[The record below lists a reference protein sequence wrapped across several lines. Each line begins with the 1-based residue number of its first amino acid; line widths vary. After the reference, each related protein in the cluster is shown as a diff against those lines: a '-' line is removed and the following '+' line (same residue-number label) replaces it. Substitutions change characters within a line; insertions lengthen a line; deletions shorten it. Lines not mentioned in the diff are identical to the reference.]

1 MKLYHISNFLLT
13 FATQYFYNK
22 QNVMLMKKFTL
33 VLAVAFVAMSAA
45 AQVPS
50 KAFGE
55 MKKIGSEKMMGFQKN
70 YMNHLTVDK
79 KKMAADKAKMQEL
92 RSFAKPSKVNAA
104 ATAYAAEDY
113 PGLYSTFGYIYT
125 DAISYIGY
133 SPMNAAT
140 IVAGNGMLD
149 IDFYGLD
156 PIAGKVLSVSNQLS
170 SYGADSLVIE
180 DSQVIG
186 VDKEGK
192 KYYVRG
198 VDFELTADKK
208 GILPVISNKPIT
220 GYYFTEEDGGEGE
233 LYINGAFGV
242 FAEDATTPLAYSTMY
257 NVDCLPY
264 GWFADN
270 ICVTEN
276 KGTSHY
282 GSEYNEINNGKAFI
296 IGGNL
301 YLAGLPGIA
310 SAWLE
315 TELDESGSSLT
326 IPSEQLPL
334 YGLKLNDGNIY
345 DMFNENVTLV
355 ESAGGTSLDWPETD
369 YTMFV
374 TENDDKTLSLEGDG
388 MSCLGFILLPAAE
401 GKGGWYNIYTE
412 YSVKITNTPAAVEGV
427 KDNAAAAA
435 KVEYVDL
442 AGRKVSAATKG
453 LKIKKEYLTN
463 GTVRSTKIAK

>member
-1 MKLYHISNFLLT
+1 
-13 FATQYFYNK
+13 
-22 QNVMLMKKFTL
+22 MLMKKFTL

-113 PGLYSTFGYIYT
+113 PGLYSTFGYIYS
-125 DAISYIGY
+125 DAISYIAY

-156 PIAGKVLSVSNQLS
+156 PIAGKVLSVSNELS
-170 SYGADSLVIE
+170 SKGADSLVIE
-180 DSQVIG
+180 DSQVVG
-186 VDKEGK
+186 VDEKGK

-198 VDFELTADKK
+198 VDFELTADKQ
-208 GILPVISNKPIT
+208 GIVPVISNKPIT
-220 GYYFTEEDGGEGE
+220 GYYFPEKDGGEGE
-233 LYINGAFGV
+233 LFINGAFGV

-264 GWFADN
+264 GWFADY
-270 ICVTEN
+270 IFVTEN
-276 KGTSHY
+276 KGTSY
-282 GSEYNEINNGKAFI
+282 WGSENNEINNGKAFF
-296 IGGNL
+296 IGSDL

-310 SAWLE
+310 SAWLV

-326 IPSEQLPL
+326 IPSEQLPS
-334 YGLKLNDGNIY
+334 YGLKDKDGNIY
-345 DMFNENVTLV
+345 DMLNENITLV
-355 ESAGGTSLDWPETD
+355 ESAGETSLDFPD
-369 YTMFV
+369 SYYTMFV
-374 TENDDKTLSLEGDG
+374 AENDDKTLSLEGDG
-388 MSCLGFILLPAAE
+388 MSCLGFLLIPAAE
-401 GKGGWYNIYTE
+401 GKGGWYNIFTE
-412 YSVKITNTPAAVEGV
+412 YSVKITNTTVAVEGV
-427 KDNAAAAA
+427 KDNAVAAA

>member
-113 PGLYSTFGYIYT
+113 PGLYSTFGYFYT
-125 DAISYIGY
+125 DAVSSIAY

-156 PIAGKVLSVSNQLS
+156 PIAGKVLSVSNELS
-170 SYGADSLVIE
+170 SDGADSLVIE
-180 DSQVIG
+180 DSQVVG
-186 VDKEGK
+186 VDKAGK

-198 VDFELTADKK
+198 VNFELTADKQ
-208 GILPVISNKPIT
+208 GIVPVISNKPIT
-220 GYYFTEEDGGEGE
+220 GYYFPEKDGSEGE
-233 LYINGAFGV
+233 LFINSAFGV

-257 NVDCLPY
+257 YVDCLPY

-276 KGTSHY
+276 KGTSY
-282 GSEYNEINNGKAFI
+282 WGSENDEINNGKAFI
-296 IGGNL
+296 IGSNL
-301 YLAGLPGIA
+301 YLAGLPGVA
-310 SAWLE
+310 SAWLV

-334 YGLKLNDGNIY
+334 YGLKLNDGNVY
-345 DMFNENVTLV
+345 DMFNENIILV
-355 ESAGGTSLDWPETD
+355 ESAEGTSLDWPDTD

-388 MSCLGFILLPAAE
+388 MSCLGFVLIPAAE
-401 GKGGWYNIYTE
+401 GKGGSYNIYTE

>member
-113 PGLYSTFGYIYT
+113 PGLYATFGYIYS
-125 DAISYIGY
+125 DAVSSILY

-140 IVAGNGMLD
+140 IVAGNGMLE
-149 IDFYGLD
+149 IDFYDLD
-156 PIAGKVLSVSNQLS
+156 PITGKVLSVSNKYS
-170 SYGADSLVIE
+170 SIGADSLVIE
-180 DSQVIG
+180 DSQVVG
-186 VDKEGK
+186 VDKAGK

-198 VDFELTADKK
+198 VNFELTADKQ
-208 GILPVISNKPIT
+208 GIVPVISNKPIT
-220 GYYFTEEDGGEGE
+220 GYYFPEKDGSEGE
-233 LYINGAFGV
+233 LFINSAFGV

-257 NVDCLPY
+257 FVDCLPY

-276 KGTSHY
+276 KGTSYY

-296 IGGNL
+296 IDRNL

-315 TELDESGSSLT
+315 TELDESLTSLT

-345 DMFNENVTLV
+345 DMFNENITLPA
-355 ESAGGTSLDWPETD
+355 SAEGELGWPDTD

>member
-113 PGLYSTFGYIYT
+113 PGLYSTFGYIYS
-125 DAISYIGY
+125 DAISYIAY

-156 PIAGKVLSVSNQLS
+156 PIAGKVLSVSNELS
-170 SYGADSLVIE
+170 SKGADSLVIE
-180 DSQVIG
+180 DSQVVG
-186 VDKEGK
+186 VDEKGK

-198 VDFELTADKK
+198 VDFELTADKQ
-208 GILPVISNKPIT
+208 GIVPVISNKPIT
-220 GYYFTEEDGGEGE
+220 GYYFPEKDGGEGE
-233 LYINGAFGV
+233 LFINGAFGV

-264 GWFADN
+264 GWFADY
-270 ICVTEN
+270 IFVTEN
-276 KGTSHY
+276 KGTSY
-282 GSEYNEINNGKAFI
+282 WGSENNEINNGKAFF
-296 IGGNL
+296 IGSDL

-310 SAWLE
+310 SAWLV
-315 TELDESGSSLT
+315 TKLDESGSSLT
-326 IPSEQLPL
+326 IPSEQLPS
-334 YGLKLNDGNIY
+334 YGLKDKDGNIY
-345 DMFNENVTLV
+345 DMLNENITLV
-355 ESAGGTSLDWPETD
+355 ESAGETSLDFPD
-369 YTMFV
+369 SYYTMFV
-374 TENDDKTLSLEGDG
+374 AENDDKTLSLEGDG
-388 MSCLGFILLPAAE
+388 MSCLGFLLIPAAE

>member
-113 PGLYSTFGYIYT
+113 PGLYATFGYIYS
-125 DAISYIGY
+125 DAVSSILY

-140 IVAGNGMLD
+140 IVAGNGMLE
-149 IDFYGLD
+149 IDFYDLD
-156 PIAGKVLSVSNQLS
+156 PITGKVLSVSNKYS
-170 SYGADSLVIE
+170 SIGADSLVIE
-180 DSQVIG
+180 DSQVVG
-186 VDKEGK
+186 VDKAGK

-198 VDFELTADKK
+198 VNFEPTADQQ
-208 GILPVISNKPIT
+208 GIVPVISNKPIT
-220 GYYFTEEDGGEGE
+220 GYYFPDKNGGEGE
-233 LYINGAFGV
+233 LYINSAFAV

-257 NVDCLPY
+257 FVDCLPY

-276 KGTSHY
+276 KGTSYY

-296 IGGNL
+296 IDRNL

-326 IPSEQLPL
+326 IPSEQLPS

-345 DMFNENVTLV
+345 DMFNENITLPA
-355 ESAGGTSLDWPETD
+355 SAEGELGWPDTD

>member
-186 VDKEGK
+186 VDKAGK

-276 KGTSHY
+276 KGTSY
-282 GSEYNEINNGKAFI
+282 WGSENDVIDNGKAFI

-315 TELDESGSSLT
+315 TELDESLTSLT

-355 ESAGGTSLDWPETD
+355 ESAEGPSLDWPYTD

-388 MSCLGFILLPAAE
+388 MSCLGFILMPTAE

>member
-113 PGLYSTFGYIYT
+113 PGLYSTFGYIYS
-125 DAISYIGY
+125 DAISYIAY

-156 PIAGKVLSVSNQLS
+156 PIAGKVLSVSNELS
-170 SYGADSLVIE
+170 SKGADSLVIE
-180 DSQVIG
+180 DSQVVG
-186 VDKEGK
+186 KDKEGK

-198 VDFELTADKK
+198 VDFELTADKQ
-208 GILPVISNKPIT
+208 GIVPVISNKPIT
-220 GYYFTEEDGGEGE
+220 GYYFPEKDGGEGE
-233 LYINGAFGV
+233 LFINGAFGV

-264 GWFADN
+264 GWFADY
-270 ICVTEN
+270 IFVTEN
-276 KGTSHY
+276 KGTSY
-282 GSEYNEINNGKAFI
+282 WGSENNEINNGKAFF
-296 IGGNL
+296 IGSDL

-310 SAWLE
+310 SAWLV

-326 IPSEQLPL
+326 IPSEQLPS
-334 YGLKLNDGNIY
+334 YGLKDKDGNIY

-355 ESAGGTSLDWPETD
+355 ESAEGTSLDWPDTD

-388 MSCLGFILLPAAE
+388 MSFLGFLLIPAAE
-401 GKGGWYNIYTE
+401 GKGGWYDIYTE

>member
-113 PGLYSTFGYIYT
+113 PGLYSTFGYIYS
-125 DAISYIGY
+125 DAISYIAY

-156 PIAGKVLSVSNQLS
+156 PIAGKVLSVSNELS
-170 SYGADSLVIE
+170 SKGADSLVIE
-180 DSQVIG
+180 DSQVVG
-186 VDKEGK
+186 VDEKGK

-198 VDFELTADKK
+198 VDFELTADKQ
-208 GILPVISNKPIT
+208 GIVPVISNKPIT
-220 GYYFTEEDGGEGE
+220 GYYFPEKDGGEGE
-233 LYINGAFGV
+233 LFINGAFGV

-264 GWFADN
+264 GWFADY
-270 ICVTEN
+270 IFVTEN
-276 KGTSHY
+276 KGTSY
-282 GSEYNEINNGKAFI
+282 WGSENNEINNGKAFF
-296 IGGNL
+296 IGSDL

-310 SAWLE
+310 SAWLV

-326 IPSEQLPL
+326 IPSEQLPS
-334 YGLKLNDGNIY
+334 YGLKDKDGNIY
-345 DMFNENVTLV
+345 DMLNENITLV
-355 ESAGGTSLDWPETD
+355 ESAGETSLDFPD
-369 YTMFV
+369 SYYTMFV
-374 TENDDKTLSLEGDG
+374 AENDDKTLSLEGDG
-388 MSCLGFILLPAAE
+388 MSCLGFLLIPAAE
-401 GKGGWYNIYTE
+401 GKGGWYDIYTE

-427 KDNAAAAA
+427 KDNAAAAV

>member
-55 MKKIGSEKMMGFQKN
+55 MKKIGSEMMMGFQKN

-186 VDKEGK
+186 VDKAGK

-276 KGTSHY
+276 KGTSY
-282 GSEYNEINNGKAFI
+282 WGSENDVIDNGKAFI

-315 TELDESGSSLT
+315 TELDESLTSLT

-355 ESAGGTSLDWPETD
+355 ESAEGPSLDWPDTD

-388 MSCLGFILLPAAE
+388 MSCLGFILMPTAE

>member
-1 MKLYHISNFLLT
+1 
-13 FATQYFYNK
+13 
-22 QNVMLMKKFTL
+22 MKKFTL

-113 PGLYSTFGYIYT
+113 AGLYATFGYIYT

-170 SYGADSLVIE
+170 SYDADSLVIE
-180 DSQVIG
+180 DSQVVG
-186 VDKEGK
+186 VDKAGK

-198 VDFELTADKK
+198 VDFELTADKQ
-208 GILPVISNKPIT
+208 GIVPVISNKPIT
-220 GYYFTEEDGGEGE
+220 GYYFPEKDGGEGE

-276 KGTSHY
+276 KGTSY
-282 GSEYNEINNGKAFI
+282 WGSENDVIDNGKAFI

-315 TELDESGSSLT
+315 TELDESLTSLT

-345 DMFNENVTLV
+345 DMFNENITLPA
-355 ESAGGTSLDWPETD
+355 SAEGELGWPDTD

-374 TENDDKTLSLEGDG
+374 TKNDDDNTLSLEGDG
-388 MSCLGFILLPAAE
+388 MSCLGFVLIPAAE

>member
-113 PGLYSTFGYIYT
+113 PGQYATFGYFYT

-180 DSQVIG
+180 DSQVVG
-186 VDKEGK
+186 VDKAGK

-264 GWFADN
+264 GRFADN

-276 KGTSHY
+276 KGTSY
-282 GSEYNEINNGKAFI
+282 WGSENDDITNGKAFI

-315 TELDESGSSLT
+315 TELDESLTSLT

-345 DMFNENVTLV
+345 DMFNENITLPA
-355 ESAGGTSLDWPETD
+355 SAEGELGWPDTD

-388 MSCLGFILLPAAE
+388 MSCLGFILIPAAE

>member
-55 MKKIGSEKMMGFQKN
+55 MKKIGSEMMMGFQKN

-186 VDKEGK
+186 VDKAGK

-276 KGTSHY
+276 KGTSY
-282 GSEYNEINNGKAFI
+282 WGSENDVIDNGKAFI

-315 TELDESGSSLT
+315 TELDESLTSLT

-355 ESAGGTSLDWPETD
+355 ESAEGTSLDWPDTD

-388 MSCLGFILLPAAE
+388 MSCLGFILMPTAE

>member
-113 PGLYSTFGYIYT
+113 PGLYSTFGYIYS
-125 DAISYIGY
+125 DAISYIAY

-156 PIAGKVLSVSNQLS
+156 PIAGKVLSVSNELS
-170 SYGADSLVIE
+170 SKGADSLVIE
-180 DSQVIG
+180 DSQVVG
-186 VDKEGK
+186 VDEKGK

-198 VDFELTADKK
+198 VDFELTADKQ
-208 GILPVISNKPIT
+208 GIVPVISNKPIT
-220 GYYFTEEDGGEGE
+220 GYYFPEKDGGEGE
-233 LYINGAFGV
+233 LFINGAFGV

-276 KGTSHY
+276 KGTSY
-282 GSEYNEINNGKAFI
+282 WGSENNEINNGKAFF
-296 IGGNL
+296 IGSDL

-310 SAWLE
+310 SAWLV

-326 IPSEQLPL
+326 IPSEQLPS
-334 YGLKLNDGNIY
+334 YGLKDKDGNIY
-345 DMFNENVTLV
+345 DMLNENITLV
-355 ESAGGTSLDWPETD
+355 ESAGETSLDFPD
-369 YTMFV
+369 SYYTMFV
-374 TENDDKTLSLEGDG
+374 AENDDKTLSLEGDG
-388 MSCLGFILLPAAE
+388 MSCLGFLLIPAAE
-401 GKGGWYNIYTE
+401 GKGGWYDIYTE

>member
-113 PGLYSTFGYIYT
+113 PGLYSTFGYIYS
-125 DAISYIGY
+125 DAISYIAY

-156 PIAGKVLSVSNQLS
+156 PIAGKVLSVSNELS
-170 SYGADSLVIE
+170 SKGADSLVIE
-180 DSQVIG
+180 DSQVVG
-186 VDKEGK
+186 VDEKGK

-198 VDFELTADKK
+198 VDFELTADKQ
-208 GILPVISNKPIT
+208 GIVPVISNKPIT
-220 GYYFTEEDGGEGE
+220 GYYFPEKDGGEGE
-233 LYINGAFGV
+233 LFINGAFGV

-276 KGTSHY
+276 KGTSY
-282 GSEYNEINNGKAFI
+282 FGSENDEINNGKAFF
-296 IGGNL
+296 IGSDL

-310 SAWLE
+310 SAWLV

-326 IPSEQLPL
+326 IPSEQLPS
-334 YGLKLNDGNIY
+334 YGLKDKDGNIY
-345 DMFNENVTLV
+345 DMLNENVTLV
-355 ESAGGTSLDWPETD
+355 ESAGKTSLDFPD
-369 YTMFV
+369 SYYTMLV
-374 TENDDKTLSLEGDG
+374 AENDDKTLSLEGDG
-388 MSCLGFILLPAAE
+388 MSCLGFLLIPAAE
-401 GKGGWYNIYTE
+401 GKGGWYNIFTE

>member
-113 PGLYSTFGYIYT
+113 PGLYSTFGYFYT
-125 DAISYIGY
+125 DAVSSIAY

-186 VDKEGK
+186 VDKAGK

-276 KGTSHY
+276 KGTSY
-282 GSEYNEINNGKAFI
+282 WGSENDVIDNGKAFI

-315 TELDESGSSLT
+315 TELDESLTSLT

-334 YGLKLNDGNIY
+334 YGLKLNDGNVY
-345 DMFNENVTLV
+345 DMFNENIILV
-355 ESAGGTSLDWPETD
+355 ESAEGTSLDWPDTD

-388 MSCLGFILLPAAE
+388 MSCLGFLLIPAAE
-401 GKGGWYNIYTE
+401 GKGGWYDIYTE

>member
-113 PGLYSTFGYIYT
+113 PGLYSTFGYFYT
-125 DAISYIGY
+125 DAVSSIAY

-156 PIAGKVLSVSNQLS
+156 PIAGKVLSVSNELS
-170 SYGADSLVIE
+170 SKGADSLVIE
-180 DSQVIG
+180 DSQVVG
-186 VDKEGK
+186 VDEKGK

-198 VDFELTADKK
+198 VDFELTADKQ
-208 GILPVISNKPIT
+208 GIVPVISNKPIT
-220 GYYFTEEDGGEGE
+220 GYYFPEKDGGEGE
-233 LYINGAFGV
+233 LFINGAFGV

-264 GWFADN
+264 GWFADY
-270 ICVTEN
+270 IFVTEN
-276 KGTSHY
+276 KGTSY
-282 GSEYNEINNGKAFI
+282 WGSENNEINNGKAFF
-296 IGGNL
+296 IGSDL

-310 SAWLE
+310 SAWLV

-326 IPSEQLPL
+326 IPSEQLPS
-334 YGLKLNDGNIY
+334 YGLKDKDGNIY
-345 DMFNENVTLV
+345 DMLNENITLV
-355 ESAGGTSLDWPETD
+355 ESAGETSLDFPD
-369 YTMFV
+369 SYYTMFV
-374 TENDDKTLSLEGDG
+374 AENDDKTLSLEGDG
-388 MSCLGFILLPAAE
+388 MSCLGFLLIPAAE
-401 GKGGWYNIYTE
+401 GKGGWYDIYTE

>member
-113 PGLYSTFGYIYT
+113 PGLYSTFGYIYS
-125 DAISYIGY
+125 DAISYIAY

-156 PIAGKVLSVSNQLS
+156 PIAGKVLSVSNELS
-170 SYGADSLVIE
+170 SKGADSLVIE
-180 DSQVIG
+180 DSQVVG
-186 VDKEGK
+186 VDEKGK

-198 VDFELTADKK
+198 VDFELTADKQ
-208 GILPVISNKPIT
+208 GIVPVISNKPIT
-220 GYYFTEEDGGEGE
+220 GYYFPEKDGGEGE
-233 LYINGAFGV
+233 LFINGAFGV

-276 KGTSHY
+276 KGTSY
-282 GSEYNEINNGKAFI
+282 FGSENNEISNGKAFI

-310 SAWLE
+310 SAWLV

-326 IPSEQLPL
+326 IPSEQLPS
-334 YGLKLNDGNIY
+334 YGLKDKDGNIY
-345 DMFNENVTLV
+345 DMLNENITLV
-355 ESAGGTSLDWPETD
+355 ESAGETSLDFPD
-369 YTMFV
+369 SYYTMFV
-374 TENDDKTLSLEGDG
+374 AENDDKTLSLEGDG
-388 MSCLGFILLPAAE
+388 MSCLGFLLIPAAE
-401 GKGGWYNIYTE
+401 GKGGWYDIYTE

>member
-113 PGLYSTFGYIYT
+113 PGLYSTFGYIYS
-125 DAISYIGY
+125 DAISYIAY

-156 PIAGKVLSVSNQLS
+156 PIAGKVLSVSNELS
-170 SYGADSLVIE
+170 SKGADSLVIE
-180 DSQVIG
+180 DSQVVG
-186 VDKEGK
+186 VDEKGK

-198 VDFELTADKK
+198 VDFELTADKQ
-208 GILPVISNKPIT
+208 GIVPVISNKPIT
-220 GYYFTEEDGGEGE
+220 GYYFPEKDGGEGE

-264 GWFADN
+264 GWFADY
-270 ICVTEN
+270 IFVTEN
-276 KGTSHY
+276 KGTSY
-282 GSEYNEINNGKAFI
+282 WGSENNEINNGKAFF
-296 IGGNL
+296 IGSDL

-310 SAWLE
+310 SAWLV

-326 IPSEQLPL
+326 IPSEQLPS
-334 YGLKLNDGNIY
+334 YGLKDKDGNIY
-345 DMFNENVTLV
+345 DMLNENITLV
-355 ESAGGTSLDWPETD
+355 ESAGETSLDFPD
-369 YTMFV
+369 SYYTMFV
-374 TENDDKTLSLEGDG
+374 AENDDKTLSLEGDG
-388 MSCLGFILLPAAE
+388 MSCLGFLLIPAAE

>member
-113 PGLYSTFGYIYT
+113 PGQYATFGYFYT

-180 DSQVIG
+180 DSQVVG
-186 VDKEGK
+186 VDKAGK

-276 KGTSHY
+276 KGTSFY
-282 GSEYNEINNGKAFI
+282 GSENDDITNGKAFI

-315 TELDESGSSLT
+315 TELDESLTSLT

-345 DMFNENVTLV
+345 DMFNENITLPA
-355 ESAGGTSLDWPETD
+355 SAEGELGWPDTD

-388 MSCLGFILLPAAE
+388 MSCLGFILIPAAE

>member
-113 PGLYSTFGYIYT
+113 PGLYSTFGYFYT
-125 DAISYIGY
+125 DAVSSIAY

-140 IVAGNGMLD
+140 IVAGNGMLE

-156 PIAGKVLSVSNQLS
+156 PIAGKVLSVSNELS
-170 SYGADSLVIE
+170 SDGADSLVIE
-180 DSQVIG
+180 DSQVVG
-186 VDKEGK
+186 VDKAGK

-198 VDFELTADKK
+198 VNFELTADKQ
-208 GILPVISNKPIT
+208 GIVPVISNKPIT
-220 GYYFTEEDGGEGE
+220 GYYFPEKDGSEGE
-233 LYINGAFGV
+233 LFINSAFGV

-257 NVDCLPY
+257 YVDCLPY

-276 KGTSHY
+276 KGTSY
-282 GSEYNEINNGKAFI
+282 FGSENDEISHGKAFI
-296 IGGNL
+296 IGSNL
-301 YLAGLPGIA
+301 YLAGLPGVA
-310 SAWLE
+310 SAWLV

-334 YGLKLNDGNIY
+334 YGLKLNDGNVY
-345 DMFNENVTLV
+345 DMFNENIILV
-355 ESAGGTSLDWPETD
+355 ESAEGTSLDWPDTD

-388 MSCLGFILLPAAE
+388 MSCLGFVLIPAAE
-401 GKGGWYNIYTE
+401 GKGGWYNSFTE
-412 YSVKITNTPAAVEGV
+412 YGVRITNTPAAVGGG
-427 KDNAAAAA
+427 KGSAAAAA
-435 KVEYVDL
+435 KVEYVDV

>member
-113 PGLYSTFGYIYT
+113 PGQYATFGYFYT

-180 DSQVIG
+180 DSQVVG
-186 VDKEGK
+186 VDKAGK

-264 GWFADN
+264 GRFADN

-276 KGTSHY
+276 KGTSY
-282 GSEYNEINNGKAFI
+282 FDEADEINNGKAFI
-296 IGGNL
+296 IGRNL
-301 YLAGLPGIA
+301 YLAGLPGVA

-334 YGLKLNDGNIY
+334 YGVKLSDGNIY
-345 DMFNENVTLV
+345 DMLNENITLI
-355 ESAGGTSLDWPETD
+355 ESAEGTSVDWPDTD

-374 TENDDKTLSLEGDG
+374 TENDDKTLSLEGEG
-388 MSCLGFILLPAAE
+388 MSCLGFILIPAAE

>member
-140 IVAGNGMLD
+140 IVAGNGMLE
-149 IDFYGLD
+149 IDFYDLD
-156 PIAGKVLSVSNQLS
+156 PITGKVLSVSNKYS
-170 SYGADSLVIE
+170 SIGADSLVIE
-180 DSQVIG
+180 DSQVVG
-186 VDKEGK
+186 VDKAGK

-198 VDFELTADKK
+198 VNFEPTADQQ
-208 GILPVISNKPIT
+208 GIVPVISNKPIT
-220 GYYFTEEDGGEGE
+220 GYYFPDEDGGEGE
-233 LYINGAFGV
+233 LYINSAFAV

-257 NVDCLPY
+257 FVDCLPY

-276 KGTSHY
+276 KGTSYY

-296 IGGNL
+296 IDRNL

-326 IPSEQLPL
+326 IPSEQLPS

-345 DMFNENVTLV
+345 DMFNENITLPA
-355 ESAGGTSLDWPETD
+355 SAEGELGWPDTD

>member
-113 PGLYSTFGYIYT
+113 PGLYSTFGYIYS
-125 DAISYIGY
+125 DAISYIAY

-140 IVAGNGMLD
+140 IVAGNGMLE
-149 IDFYGLD
+149 IDFYDLD
-156 PIAGKVLSVSNQLS
+156 PITGKVLSVSNKYS
-170 SYGADSLVIE
+170 SIGADSLVIE
-180 DSQVIG
+180 DSQVVG
-186 VDKEGK
+186 VDKAGK

-198 VDFELTADKK
+198 VNFELTADKQ
-208 GILPVISNKPIT
+208 GIVPVISNKPIT
-220 GYYFTEEDGGEGE
+220 GYYFPEKDGSEGE
-233 LYINGAFGV
+233 LFINSAFGV

-257 NVDCLPY
+257 YVDCLPY

-276 KGTSHY
+276 KGTSY
-282 GSEYNEINNGKAFI
+282 WGSENNEINNGKAFF
-296 IGGNL
+296 IGSDL

-310 SAWLE
+310 SAWLV

-326 IPSEQLPL
+326 IPSEQLPS
-334 YGLKLNDGNIY
+334 YGLKDKDGNIY

-355 ESAGGTSLDWPETD
+355 ESAEGTSLDWPDTD

-388 MSCLGFILLPAAE
+388 MSCLGFVLIPAAE

>member
-180 DSQVIG
+180 DSQVVG
-186 VDKEGK
+186 KDKAGK

-198 VDFELTADKK
+198 VDFELTADKQ
-208 GILPVISNKPIT
+208 GIVPVISNKPIT

-276 KGTSHY
+276 KGTSY
-282 GSEYNEINNGKAFI
+282 WGSENDEINNGKAFI

-315 TELDESGSSLT
+315 TELDESRSSLT

-345 DMFNENVTLV
+345 DMFNENVILPA
-355 ESAGGTSLDWPETD
+355 SAEGELGWPDTD

-374 TENDDKTLSLEGDG
+374 TKNDDDNTLSLEGDG
-388 MSCLGFILLPAAE
+388 MSCLGFVLIPAAE

>member
-113 PGLYSTFGYIYT
+113 PGLYATFGYIYS
-125 DAISYIGY
+125 DAVSYILY

-140 IVAGNGMLD
+140 IVAGNGMLE
-149 IDFYGLD
+149 IDFYDLD
-156 PIAGKVLSVSNQLS
+156 PITGKVLSVSNKYS
-170 SYGADSLVIE
+170 SIGADSLVIE
-180 DSQVIG
+180 DSQVVG
-186 VDKEGK
+186 VDKAGK

-198 VDFELTADKK
+198 VNFEPTADQQ
-208 GILPVISNKPIT
+208 GIVPVISNKPIT
-220 GYYFTEEDGGEGE
+220 GYYFPDKDGGEGE
-233 LYINGAFGV
+233 LYINSAFAV

-257 NVDCLPY
+257 FVDCLPY

-276 KGTSHY
+276 KGTSYY

-296 IGGNL
+296 IDRNL

-326 IPSEQLPL
+326 IPSEQLPS

-345 DMFNENVTLV
+345 DMFNENITLPA
-355 ESAGGTSLDWPETD
+355 SAEGELGWPDTD

-442 AGRKVSAATKG
+442 TGRKVSAATKG

>member
-13 FATQYFYNK
+13 FATQYFNNK

-113 PGLYSTFGYIYT
+113 AGLYATFGYIYS
-125 DAISYIGY
+125 DAVSSIVY

-180 DSQVIG
+180 DSQVVG
-186 VDKEGK
+186 VDKAGK

-198 VDFELTADKK
+198 VNFEPTADQQ
-208 GILPVISNKPIT
+208 GIVPVISNKPIT
-220 GYYFTEEDGGEGE
+220 GYYFPDEDGGEGE

-276 KGTSHY
+276 KGTSY
-282 GSEYNEINNGKAFI
+282 WGSENDVIDNGKAFI

-315 TELDESGSSLT
+315 TELDESLTSLT

-345 DMFNENVTLV
+345 DMFNENITLPA
-355 ESAGGTSLDWPETD
+355 SAEGELGWPDTD

-374 TENDDKTLSLEGDG
+374 TKNDDDNTLSLEGDG
-388 MSCLGFILLPAAE
+388 MSCLGFVLIPAAE

>member
-113 PGLYSTFGYIYT
+113 PGQYATFGYFYT

-180 DSQVIG
+180 DSQVVG
-186 VDKEGK
+186 VDKAGK

-264 GWFADN
+264 GRFADN

-276 KGTSHY
+276 KGTSY
-282 GSEYNEINNGKAFI
+282 FDEADEINNGKAFI
-296 IGGNL
+296 IGRNL
-301 YLAGLPGIA
+301 YLAGLPGVA

-334 YGLKLNDGNIY
+334 YGVKLSDGNIY
-345 DMFNENVTLV
+345 DMLNENITLI
-355 ESAGGTSLDWPETD
+355 ESAEGTSVDWPDTD

-374 TENDDKTLSLEGDG
+374 TENDDKTLSLEGEG
-388 MSCLGFILLPAAE
+388 MSCLGFILIPAAE

-463 GTVRSTKIAK
+463 GSVRSTKIAK

>member
-113 PGLYSTFGYIYT
+113 PGLYSTFGYIYS
-125 DAISYIGY
+125 DAISYIAY

-156 PIAGKVLSVSNQLS
+156 PIAGKVLSVSNELS
-170 SYGADSLVIE
+170 SKGADSLVIE
-180 DSQVIG
+180 DSQVVG
-186 VDKEGK
+186 VDEKGK

-198 VDFELTADKK
+198 VDFELTADKQ
-208 GILPVISNKPIT
+208 GIVPVISNKPIT
-220 GYYFTEEDGGEGE
+220 GYYFPEKDGGEGE
-233 LYINGAFGV
+233 LFINGAFGV

-264 GWFADN
+264 GWFADY
-270 ICVTEN
+270 IFVTEN
-276 KGTSHY
+276 KGTSY
-282 GSEYNEINNGKAFI
+282 WGSENNEINNGKAFF
-296 IGGNL
+296 IGSDL

-310 SAWLE
+310 SAWLV

-326 IPSEQLPL
+326 IPSEQLPS
-334 YGLKLNDGNIY
+334 YGLKDKDGNIY
-345 DMFNENVTLV
+345 DMLNENITLV
-355 ESAGGTSLDWPETD
+355 ESAGETSLDFPD
-369 YTMFV
+369 SYYTMFV
-374 TENDDKTLSLEGDG
+374 AENDDKTLSLEGDG
-388 MSCLGFILLPAAE
+388 MSCLGFLLIPAAE
-401 GKGGWYNIYTE
+401 GKGGWYDIYTE

>member
-113 PGLYSTFGYIYT
+113 AGLYATFGYIYS
-125 DAISYIGY
+125 DAVSYIAY

-156 PIAGKVLSVSNQLS
+156 PIAGKVLSVSNELS
-170 SYGADSLVIE
+170 SKGADSLVIE
-180 DSQVIG
+180 DSQVVR
-186 VDKEGK
+186 VDEKGK

-198 VDFELTADKK
+198 VDFELTADKQ
-208 GILPVISNKPIT
+208 GIVPVISNKPIT
-220 GYYFTEEDGGEGE
+220 GYYFPEKDGGEGE
-233 LYINGAFGV
+233 LFINGAFGV

-257 NVDCLPY
+257 NVDCLPF
-264 GWFADN
+264 GWFADY
-270 ICVTEN
+270 IFVTEN
-276 KGTSHY
+276 KGTSFY
-282 GSEYNEINNGKAFI
+282 GSENDEINNGKAFF
-296 IGGNL
+296 IGSDL

-310 SAWLE
+310 SAWLV
-315 TELDESGSSLT
+315 TKLDESGSSLT
-326 IPSEQLPL
+326 IPSEQLPS
-334 YGLKLNDGNIY
+334 YGLKDKDGNIY
-345 DMFNENVTLV
+345 DMLNENITLV
-355 ESAGGTSLDWPETD
+355 ESAGETSLDFPD
-369 YTMFV
+369 SYYTMFV
-374 TENDDKTLSLEGDG
+374 KENDDKTLSLEGDG
-388 MSCLGFILLPAAE
+388 MSCLGFVLIPAAE
-401 GKGGWYNIYTE
+401 GKGGWYNIFTD

>member
-113 PGLYSTFGYIYT
+113 PGQYATFGYIYS
-125 DAISYIGY
+125 DAISYIAY

-156 PIAGKVLSVSNQLS
+156 PIAGKVLSVSNELS
-170 SYGADSLVIE
+170 SKGADSLVIG
-180 DSQVIG
+180 DSQVVG
-186 VDKEGK
+186 VDEKGK

-198 VDFELTADKK
+198 VDFELTADKQ
-208 GILPVISNKPIT
+208 GIVPVISNKPIT
-220 GYYFTEEDGGEGE
+220 GYYFPEKDGGEGE
-233 LYINGAFGV
+233 LFINGAFGV

-264 GWFADN
+264 GWFADY
-270 ICVTEN
+270 IFVTEN
-276 KGTSHY
+276 KGTSY
-282 GSEYNEINNGKAFI
+282 WGSENNEINNGKAFF
-296 IGGNL
+296 IGSDL

-310 SAWLE
+310 SAWLV

-326 IPSEQLPL
+326 IPSEQLPS
-334 YGLKLNDGNIY
+334 YGLKDKDGNIY
-345 DMFNENVTLV
+345 DMLNENITLV
-355 ESAGGTSLDWPETD
+355 ESAGETSLDFPD
-369 YTMFV
+369 SYYTMFV
-374 TENDDKTLSLEGDG
+374 AENDDKTLSLEGDG
-388 MSCLGFILLPAAE
+388 MSCLGFLLIPAAE